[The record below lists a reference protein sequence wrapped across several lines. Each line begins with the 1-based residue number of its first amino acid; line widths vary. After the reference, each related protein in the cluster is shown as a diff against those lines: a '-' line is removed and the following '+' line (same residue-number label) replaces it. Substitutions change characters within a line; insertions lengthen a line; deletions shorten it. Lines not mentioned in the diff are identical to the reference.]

1 MFPDRVGYQ
10 SLPHFKLTSHP
21 KPTKMKF
28 VLFAIV
34 VLAAALA
41 VANAAF
47 IPSDIDVGSLDPYHA
62 KVLLGLAQHKCANST
77 EAECRAFFEPAPFDH
92 CCKVYVSTQ
101 IKSAPILDKMGKIAV
116 HG

>member
-1 MFPDRVGYQ
+1 
-10 SLPHFKLTSHP
+10 
-21 KPTKMKF
+21 MKF

-47 IPSDIDVGSLDPYHA
+47 IPKDIDIASLDPNHA
-62 KVLLGLAQHKCANST
+62 KALLGLAEHRCANAT

-92 CCKVYVSTQ
+92 CCKVSLG
-101 IKSAPILDKMGKIAV
+101 ADF
-116 HG
+116 